1 IETKDA
7 SGGVVA
13 YAYGPN
19 GQLTEIRSPAGIEHV
34 QYDAEGRLLGHT
46 DQLNRSTR
54 YGYDAVGRIASR
66 ADALGQTIAYR
77 YDRLGRLTALTDANF
92 ATYQFRYDP

>member
-1 IETKDA
+1 AAGQLTGYTDCSGKKTAWRYDDIGRAIETKDA

-19 GQLTEIRSPAGIEHV
+19 GQLTEIRSPAGAEHV

-66 ADALGQTIAYR
+66 ADAL
-77 YDRLGRLTALTDANF
+77 
-92 ATYQFRYDP
+92 